1 MKQVNF
7 EKAISSLEN
16 GTTVVLYLA
25 GVEGFEKDLVY
36 RTYLFKGGFGHVK
49 DSYDDGTSISNIYPL
64 NQGGTMGSVL
74 KDCLVWDLSVAHT
87 VSYNGG

>member
-1 MKQVNF
+1 MKQVDF

-16 GTTVVLYLA
+16 GIGVVLYLA
-25 GVEGFEKDLVY
+25 GVEGFENDLVY
-36 RTYLFKGGFGHVK
+36 RTYLLKGGFGHVK
-49 DSYDDGTSISNIYPL
+49 DSYDNGSYINNIYPL
-64 NQGGTMGSVL
+64 NQGGAIESVL